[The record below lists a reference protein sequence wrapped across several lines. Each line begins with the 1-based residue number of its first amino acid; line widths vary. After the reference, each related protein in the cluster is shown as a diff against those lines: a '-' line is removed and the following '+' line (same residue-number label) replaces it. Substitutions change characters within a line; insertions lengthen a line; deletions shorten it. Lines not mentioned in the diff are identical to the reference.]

1 MNSIQGARR
10 PLAGFGRLG
19 PGKLELHVPVAL
31 LHGGLKQA
39 ANRMQQHG
47 IEGQRDPLPF
57 GRMQSDHRL
66 AVAIVAGLD
75 AREQQRLVAERAAR
89 LAGVIGLAE
98 VGLRHRVLVLESKQ
112 RLARLGIRLR
122 ADARARLLGELDQQR
137 PEQLDETARQRE
149 AQLDQ
154 LAGGDEHDQPVL
166 LGVVLDF
173 KLVQL
178 HVPILPLMRCTSA
191 VVERSCSKGIES
203 TRPPRA
209 STPGAPAMR
218 STGQS
223 PPFTS
228 TSGLH
233 KAISFSG
240 VSSSND
246 VTALTA
252 SSAATT
258 ASRSASG
265 LSGRPGPLASR
276 RAEASLFSATT
287 RLAPST
293 RDRAG

>member
-1 MNSIQGARR
+1 MKSIQGAGG
-10 PLAGFGRLG
+10 AVGGFGRLG

-31 LHGGLKQA
+31 LDGGLKQA

-89 LAGVIGLAE
+89 LAGVIGFAE

-112 RLARLGIRLR
+112 RLARLGVRLR
-122 ADARARLLGELDQQR
+122 ADARGPRGA
-137 PEQLDETARQRE
+137 
-149 AQLDQ
+149 
-154 LAGGDEHDQPVL
+154 
-166 LGVVLDF
+166 
-173 KLVQL
+173 
-178 HVPILPLMRCTSA
+178 
-191 VVERSCSKGIES
+191 
-203 TRPPRA
+203 RPPRG
-209 STPGAPAMR
+209 PGMR

-223 PPFTS
+223 PPFPS
-228 TSGLH
+228 TWGWH
-233 KAISFSG
+233 KAISCSG

-252 SSAATT
+252 SRAATT

-265 LSGRPGPLASR
+265 LMGRPGPLASR
-276 RAEASLFSATT
+276 RADGSLFSATS
-287 RLAPST
+287 RLAPSA
-293 RDRAG
+293 RARAR